1 VAIAESDSDEE
12 NHNTV
17 NSEVAAEKS
26 HLLAGDSS
34 KPKIEE
40 VSSSEQSNW
49 W

>member
-26 HLLAGDSS
+26 QQLAGDSS